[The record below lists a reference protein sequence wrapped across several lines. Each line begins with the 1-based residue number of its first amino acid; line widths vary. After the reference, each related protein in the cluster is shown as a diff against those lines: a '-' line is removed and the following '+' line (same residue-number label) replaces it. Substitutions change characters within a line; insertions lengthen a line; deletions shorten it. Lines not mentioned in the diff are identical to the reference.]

1 MLRLDRPGQAR
12 PVSVGSDCPR
22 DLVWSLINHNES
34 PLSLSELGS
43 REMTGRRLMLTLLHP
58 LPADVSMS
66 KNSLAKK
73 LSKSSSVF
81 ESGVI
86 FKGAENSGGN
96 ALGALYPIIHLTPH
110 TGEARRLANT
120 INTSSGPLAISQA
133 VYTELD
139 TVDIAGERSG
149 SRYDTNSIILVGCK
163 VVFTLS

>member
-1 MLRLDRPGQAR
+1 
-12 PVSVGSDCPR
+12 
-22 DLVWSLINHNES
+22 
-34 PLSLSELGS
+34 
-43 REMTGRRLMLTLLHP
+43 MTGRKLMLTLLHP
-58 LPADVSMS
+58 LPPAVSIS

-110 TGEARRLANT
+110 TTEARRLANT
-120 INTSSGPLAISQA
+120 VNSSSGPLAISQA

-139 TVDIAGERSG
+139 TVDIAGEQPG